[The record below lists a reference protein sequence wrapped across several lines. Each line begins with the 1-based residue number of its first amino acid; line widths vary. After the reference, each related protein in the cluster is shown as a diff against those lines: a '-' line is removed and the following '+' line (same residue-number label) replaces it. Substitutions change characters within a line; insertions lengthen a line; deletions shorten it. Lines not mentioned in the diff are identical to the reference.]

1 MTIEKDKVVRIPIW
15 VISVLL
21 PVLVAGVISFG
32 QYKYSSGRTETK
44 LDHIELKINSIE
56 QTKVDSKT
64 FDMLIQRLDRIDDRL
79 ERIESNQPK

>member
-32 QYKYSSGRTETK
+32 
-44 LDHIELKINSIE
+44 
-56 QTKVDSKT
+56 
-64 FDMLIQRLDRIDDRL
+64 
-79 ERIESNQPK
+79 